1 MERPPLFSSLL
12 LLQLPAPPS
21 LQRARRRTAT
31 TVRSHCRRRH
41 LQISLSFRSAAA
53 APRPLSPR
61 SAPATVAFPFVR
73 VAAAVVH
80 AQAAAL
86 ASPLHRYYTTGSL
99 PNTATATD
107 SPLRQH
113 HNHHLLSP
121 DNG

>member
-1 MERPPLFSSLL
+1 MERPPLSPHFCFCNFQHRRRCSEHGD
-12 LLQLPAPPS
+12 APPPPC
-21 LQRARRRTAT
+21 AAT
-31 TVRSHCRRRH
+31 
-41 LQISLSFRSAAA
+41 AAA
-53 APRPLSPR
+53 AISRSPSRSGQPPPRRTLSPR
-61 SAPATVAFPFVR
+61 AAPATVAFPFVR
-73 VAAAVVH
+73 VAAAAVH

-86 ASPLHRYYTTGSL
+86 ASPLHPYYTTGSL